1 MKLRKSRF
9 AKSVQKLN
17 LTACPFL
24 ILICSNLFWMIKNYP
39 NFVPNV
45 FLCQN
50 FQILGVFFWICLW
63 KNLNGWSQKLEILF
77 GKKLEN
83 GNFLLAAVHCEFD
96 IWNKYK
102 YFTNIFIT
110 WISKYIWIRFS
121 RAMFNWSPQFY
132 SHLFCSLC
140 ELQLILWQFL
150 LLQKTI
156 FNSYPDMNWKWNC
169 KGENIQIFLSEIF
182 LAEENGS
189 QGHNFGIFLISKF
202 LKGLTH
208 SALDM
213 IYN

>member
-1 MKLRKSRF
+1 MKKSERLVRETWNLACRNLRS
-9 AKSVQKLN
+9 
-17 LTACPFL
+17 
-24 ILICSNLFWMIKNYP
+24 
-39 NFVPNV
+39 
-45 FLCQN
+45 
-50 FQILGVFFWICLW
+50 CLE
-63 KNLNGWSQKLEILF
+63 KR
-77 GKKLEN
+77 LEN

-110 WISKYIWIRFS
+110 WISKDIWIRFS

-150 LLQKTI
+150 LLQKTV

-169 KGENIQIFLSEIF
+169 KGGNIQIFLSEIF

-189 QGHNFGIFLISKF
+189 QGHNFGKILNSTF
-202 LKGLTH
+202 LKGLLH
-208 SALDM
+208 SALQKEHSASFLSGCLFFLD
-213 IYN
+213 NS